1 MYLQIKGTGS
11 CGEGI
16 KNKSKGEHVWI
27 KVLKEVDKEKIR
39 STSEGG

>member
-11 CGEGI
+11 REEGI
-16 KNKSKGEHVWI
+16 KNKSKEDHVWI